1 LTPADAT
8 VFVIDDDTSVRTAL
22 KRLIQSLGFKVE
34 TFDSAQAFLK
44 HDPHDGPACLVLDVR
59 MPGMSGIELQQ
70 KLTKAGL
77 GIPIIFIT
85 GHGNIPMSV
94 QAMKAGA
101 VDFIEKPFEDQ
112 KLIDAINLAIEKNEK
127 FRTELAEIKAL
138 QRRID
143 SLTPREHE
151 VFILV
156 VSGMLNK
163 QIAFELGMSEKTVK
177 VHRARVMDKMKAKSL
192 AELVRMAEKA
202 GQFESKLT
210 SILDL
215 SPMRIGLRSNCPA
228 PFFSIIILPKFRTT
242 EVS

>member
-1 LTPADAT
+1 MTPVDAT
-8 VFVIDDDTSVRTAL
+8 VFVVDDDTSVRTAL

-34 TFDSAQAFLK
+34 TFDSAQAFLE
-44 HDPHDGPACLVLDVR
+44 HGPHDGPACLVLDVR

-70 KLTKAGL
+70 QLTKAGL
-77 GIPIIFIT
+77 GMPIIFIT

-112 KLIDAINLAIEKNEK
+112 KLIDAINIGIKKNKK
-127 FRTELAEIKAL
+127 FRAEHADIKAL
-138 QRRID
+138 QRCVD

-163 QIAFELGMSEKTVK
+163 QIAFDLGMSEKTVK

-192 AELVRMAEKA
+192 ADLVRMAEKV
-202 GQFESKLT
+202 GQFESKLK
-210 SILDL
+210 SILD
-215 SPMRIGLRSNCPA
+215 
-228 PFFSIIILPKFRTT
+228 
-242 EVS
+242 

>member
-1 LTPADAT
+1 MTPADAT
-8 VFVIDDDTSVRTAL
+8 VFVVDDDTSVRSAL
-22 KRLIQSLGFKVE
+22 KRLIQSLGFNVE

-44 HDPHDGPACLVLDVR
+44 HGPHDGPACLVLDVR

-70 KLTKAGL
+70 QLTRAGL
-77 GIPIIFIT
+77 GMPIVFVT

-94 QAMKAGA
+94 KAMKAGA

-112 KLIDAINLAIEKNEK
+112 KLIDAINIAIKKSKK
-127 FRTELAEIKAL
+127 FRTQQAELKDI
-138 QRRID
+138 QRRVD

-163 QIAFELGMSEKTVK
+163 QIAFDLGMSEKTVK

-192 AELVRMAEKA
+192 ADLVRMAERVNP
-202 GQFESKLT
+202 Q
-210 SILDL
+210 
-215 SPMRIGLRSNCPA
+215 
-228 PFFSIIILPKFRTT
+228 
-242 EVS
+242 

>member
-1 LTPADAT
+1 MTPVVPT
-8 VFVIDDDTSVRTAL
+8 VFVVDDDTSVRTAL
-22 KRLIQSLGFKVE
+22 KRLIQSLGFQVE

-44 HDPHDGPACLVLDVR
+44 YGPHDGPACLVLDVR

-70 KLTKAGL
+70 QLTRIGL
-77 GIPIIFIT
+77 GMPIVFIT

-94 QAMKAGA
+94 KAMKAGA

-112 KLIDAINLAIEKNEK
+112 KLIDAINTAIKKNK
-127 FRTELAEIKAL
+127 TFRTEQAEIKDL
-138 QRRID
+138 QRRVD

-163 QIAFELGMSEKTVK
+163 QIAFDLGMSEKTVK

-192 AELVRMAEKA
+192 ADLVRMAEKA
-202 GQFESKLT
+202 GQFESKLK
-210 SILDL
+210 SILD
-215 SPMRIGLRSNCPA
+215 
-228 PFFSIIILPKFRTT
+228 
-242 EVS
+242 